1 MDIDGFWTVHF
12 SGTEI
17 LGSGVVI
24 FSKGKL
30 FGGETGFYYIGTYT
44 SEGNVLKARV
54 MIRNFDPS
62 TPSGFGIPGDYEM
75 SISVMLQDERT
86 MTGTAMIANQPQ
98 HNLGIRLIKRANI

>member
-12 SGTEI
+12 SRTGDSA
-17 LGSGVVI
+17 GSGVVI
-24 FSKGKL
+24 FHKGKL

-62 TPSGFGIPGDYEM
+62 TPSGFE
-75 SISVMLQDERT
+75 SW
-86 MTGTAMIANQPQ
+86 
-98 HNLGIRLIKRANI
+98 RL